1 MARQLLTLGLLAVT
15 GAVAQAV
22 AVSDYDYIV
31 VGSGPGGAPL
41 AANLARAGYP
51 TLLLE
56 AGDDLGN
63 NKNYSEMANFNLAAN
78 DEKSRWDFFVK
89 HSSDEEREGKYEH
102 TTWRKPDGSFYV
114 GLDPPEGS
122 KRLGIY
128 YPRSATLGGCA
139 MHNGG
144 VCSLPADDDWDA
156 IAEKTGDD
164 TWLAK
169 NMRQYFERIETAQY
183 VPADTPGH
191 GYTGYLNVTISDPAF
206 MQQSSDVQAIANS
219 IIKTVGGEVT
229 RDINS
234 LDPDRDQATGVFGL
248 ASHADPTGHRVGT
261 NTYVRATLDDPAKFP
276 LTVQLQSLVTKIL
289 FSEDAKEPTAIG
301 VEVLRGPSLYKAD
314 PRYNNTKGEVVKLFA
329 NKEVIVSGGAFN
341 TPQILKLS
349 GVGPAE
355 ELKKFDIPVVKDL
368 PGVGEK
374 LADNYE
380 GSVLALASKA
390 LNGSSA
396 GPIAVMLK
404 TPTARKNRNI
414 YGWCKS
420 FSFEGFWPGYPTEYG
435 PSQYECAFVH
445 MNPRSQAGYVHLLSA
460 DPQEPPEINFNFFE
474 DNGDEDLTEML
485 DAAKIFRKAITSVGA
500 PIAPFNEKHPCP
512 GENQNCTD
520 EAQKEFLKLQTYS
533 HHATSTCGIGPA
545 EDKLAVLDSKFR
557 VHGIKNL
564 RVVDASAFPAVPG
577 AFPVCP
583 VFMLAEKATDDILGD
598 AKAASSST

>member
-1 MARQLLTLGLLAVT
+1 MVGQLFALGLFAVT
-15 GAVAQAV
+15 GAVAQSV
-22 AVSDYDYIV
+22 ATYDYIV

-56 AGDDLGN
+56 AGDDLGS

-89 HSSDEEREGKYEH
+89 HSSDREREGKYEH

-114 GLDPPEGS
+114 GLDPPWGS
-122 KRLGIY
+122 ERLGIW

-144 VCSLPADDDWDA
+144 VCALPSDDDWNA
-156 IAEKTGDD
+156 IAESTGDD

-169 NMRQYFERIETAQY
+169 NMRQYFERIEAAQY
-183 VPADTPGH
+183 VPPETPGH
-191 GYTGYLNVTISDPAF
+191 GYTGYLNITISDPAF
-206 MQQSSDVQAIANS
+206 MQQSSDVRDIASS
-219 IIKTVGGEVT
+219 IITATGGDVT
-229 RDINS
+229 RDINAA
-234 LDPDRDQATGVFGL
+234 DPDRDQSTGVFGL

-261 NTYVRATLDDPAKFP
+261 NTYIRATLDDPAKYP
-276 LTVQLQSLVTKIL
+276 LTVQLQSLVTKVL
-289 FSEDAKEPTAIG
+289 FSEDTEEPTAIG

-314 PRYNNTKGEVVKLFA
+314 PRHNGTKGEVVQIFA
-329 NKEVIVSGGAFN
+329 KREVIVSGGAFN

-349 GVGPAE
+349 GIGSAE
-355 ELKKFDIPVVKDL
+355 ELKKFNIPIVKDL

-374 LADNYE
+374 LGDNYE
-380 GSVLALASKA
+380 GGVLALASKP
-390 LNGSSA
+390 LNGTS
-396 GPIAVMLK
+396 GPIAVLLK

-435 PSQYECAFVH
+435 PAQYECAFVH
-445 MNPRSQAGYVHLLSA
+445 MNPRSQAGYVHLRSS
-460 DPQEPPEINFNFFE
+460 DPQEPPEINLNFFE
-474 DNGDEDLTEML
+474 HGGDEDLTEML
-485 DAAKIFRKAITSVGA
+485 DAAKIFRKAITSVGE

-512 GENQNCTD
+512 GINQNCTD

-533 HHATSTCGIGPA
+533 HHASSSCGIGPA
-545 EDKLAVLDSKFR
+545 DDRLAVLDSKFR
-557 VHGIKNL
+557 VHGVKNL

-598 AKAASSST
+598 IHS

>member
-1 MARQLLTLGLLAVT
+1 MTGNLLSLGLLSLVSLA
-15 GAVAQAV
+15 GVAAQEATE
-22 AVSDYDYIV
+22 YDYIV

-56 AGDDLGN
+56 AGDDLGS
-63 NKNYSEMANFNLAAN
+63 NKNYSEMINFNLAAN

-122 KRLGIY
+122 ERLGIY

-144 VCSLPADDDWDA
+144 VCNLPSDDDWNA
-156 IAEKTGDD
+156 IAESTGDK

-183 VPADTPGH
+183 VPAGTPGH
-191 GYTGYLNVTISDPAF
+191 GYSGYLNVTISDPAF
-206 MQQSSDVQAIANS
+206 MQQSSDVQEIAKG
-219 IIKTVGGEVT
+219 IISVVGGEVT

-234 LDPDRDQATGVFGL
+234 PDPDRDQSTGVFGL
-248 ASHADPTGHRVGT
+248 ASHADLNGHRVGT
-261 NTYVRATLDDPAKFP
+261 NTYIRATLDDPAKFP
-276 LTVQLQSLVTKIL
+276 LTVQLQSLVTKVL
-289 FSEDAKEPTAIG
+289 FSEDSDEPTAIG

-314 PRYNNTKGEVVKLFA
+314 PRYNGTKGEVVQLFA
-329 NKEVIVSGGAFN
+329 KKEIIIAGGAFN
-341 TPQILKLS
+341 SPQILKLS
-349 GVGPAE
+349 GIGPAK
-355 ELKKFDIPVVKDL
+355 ELKKFDIPIVKDL

-374 LADNYE
+374 LSDNYE
-380 GSVLALASKA
+380 GGVLALASKP
-390 LNGSSA
+390 LNGSS
-396 GPIAVMLK
+396 GPFAVMLK

-420 FSFEGFWPGYPTEYG
+420 FSFEGFWPGFPTEYG

-445 MNPRSQAGYVHLLSA
+445 MNPRSQTGYVRLRSN

-474 DNGDEDLTEML
+474 HGEDEDLTEML
-485 DAAKIFRKAITSVGA
+485 DAAKIFRKAITAVGE
-500 PIAPFNEKHPCP
+500 PIGPFNEKHPCP
-512 GENQNCTD
+512 GKNQNCTD
-520 EAQKEFLKLQTYS
+520 TAQKEFLKLQTYS

-545 EDKLAVLDSKFR
+545 KDKLAVLDSKFR
-557 VHGIKNL
+557 VHGVKKL
-564 RVVDASAFPAVPG
+564 RVVDASVFPSVPG

-583 VFMLAEKATDDILGD
+583 IFMLAEKATDEILKD
-598 AKAASSST
+598 AKAPSA

>member
-1 MARQLLTLGLLAVT
+1 MAIHLLTLGLFLVA
-15 GAVAQAV
+15 GAVAETA
-22 AVSDYDYIV
+22 ATYDYIV

-89 HSSDEEREGKYEH
+89 HSSDEERESKYEH
-102 TTWRKPDGSFYV
+102 MTWRKPDGSFYV
-114 GLDPPEGS
+114 GLEPPEGS
-122 KRLGIY
+122 EQLGIY

-144 VCSLPADDDWDA
+144 VCALPSDDDWDA
-156 IAEKTGDD
+156 IAESTGDE

-169 NMRQYFERIETAQY
+169 NMRQYFERIETAHY
-183 VPADTPGH
+183 VPPGTPGH
-191 GYTGYLNVTISDPAF
+191 GYSGYVNVTISDPTF
-206 MQQSSDVQAIANS
+206 MQQTSDIQEIAS
-219 IIKTVGGEVT
+219 GIIKTVGGDVT

-234 LDPDRDQATGVFGL
+234 LDPDRDQQTGVFGL
-248 ASHADPTGHRVGT
+248 AGHADPNGHRTGS
-261 NTYVRATLDDPAKFP
+261 NTYVRATLDDPAKYP
-276 LTVQLQSLVTKIL
+276 LTVQLQSLVTKVL
-289 FSEDAKEPTAIG
+289 FAKNTKTPTAIG
-301 VEVLRGPSLYKAD
+301 VEVLRGQSLYKAD
-314 PRYNNTKGEVVKLFA
+314 PRYNGTKGEVVKIFA
-329 NKEVIVSGGAFN
+329 NKEVIVSGGTFN

-349 GVGPAE
+349 GIGPAK

-380 GSVLALASKA
+380 GGLLALASKP
-390 LNGSSA
+390 LNGSS
-396 GPIAVMLK
+396 GPFAVQLK

-420 FSFEGFWPGYPTEYG
+420 FSFEGFWPGFPTEYG

-445 MNPRSQAGYVHLLSA
+445 MNPRSQAGYVRLRSS
-460 DPQEPPEINFNFFE
+460 DPQEPPEINFEFFKHGE
-474 DNGDEDLTEML
+474 DEDLTEML
-485 DAAKIFRKAITSVGA
+485 DAAKTFRKAITSAGA
-500 PIAPFNEKHPCP
+500 PIGPFDEKHPCP
-512 GENQNCTD
+512 GVNQNCTD
-520 EAQKEFLKLQTYS
+520 AAQKEFLKLQTYS
-533 HHATSTCGIGPA
+533 HHAASTCGIGPA
-545 EDKLAVLDSKFR
+545 RDRLAVLDSKFR
-557 VHGIKNL
+557 VHGVRNL

-583 VFMLAEKATDDILGD
+583 VFMLAEKATDDILEE
-598 AKAASSST
+598 AKSASSAA